1 MTQLLIIAS
10 TKLSRIGKS
19 SISPYLN
26 SMFLKPFLSLL
37 NWAFLIILS
46 QKSTPITFPGSPHK
60 ARAMKQ
66 SFPAPDPKSKTIS
79 PYFISEK
86 AVGIP
91 HPSPK
96 SASF

>member
-1 MTQLLIIAS
+1 
-10 TKLSRIGKS
+10 
-19 SISPYLN
+19 
-26 SMFLKPFLSLL
+26 
-37 NWAFLIILS
+37 
-46 QKSTPITFPGSPHK
+46 
-60 ARAMKQ
+60 MKQ